1 MKASLALIGV
11 VLFIFPMVALANG
24 QVEYDFG
31 EERALERFEKGM
43 GGPWIVDERNPGWNP
58 FSNTEFP
65 DFRSAFEQEIEDAR
79 LGLDDLALLGYVTI
93 VSGNLTVA
101 DPVQSGF
108 LIPQEAGIYPIYG
121 VVDPTEGLKALY
133 IDLTPED
140 PVA

>member
-79 LGLDDLALLGYVTI
+79 LGLDDLA
-93 VSGNLTVA
+93 
-101 DPVQSGF
+101 
-108 LIPQEAGIYPIYG
+108 
-121 VVDPTEGLKALY
+121 
-133 IDLTPED
+133 
-140 PVA
+140 